1 MIFIWPI
8 ALLSLFAIPVIVWLY
23 LRLDGRK
30 VGMRGDAPTLGRGPE
45 GAPTTGRRRH
55 VPPILAILALSV
67 LFVGFARPQATVDVP
82 QRTSTIVLAF
92 DTSAS
97 MLADDLEPTR
107 LDAAKTAAGMFVAE
121 QDGGVQIAVVSFGQA
136 GAVTSRPTDDR
147 VATLAAIDRL
157 QPEGGTSLSQGLF
170 AALSTLAQEPIIF
183 DEETQTVPEVD
194 FGGFGSTLIVM
205 LSDGE
210 DTSEADPEVLVELAA
225 QNGIRVVTIG
235 IGTEEGAVIDVDG
248 FMVATSLNPESLQ
261 ALSAATNGEYIEAGN
276 ADQLSE
282 ATEDLE
288 RELELVEDQLELTGV
303 LAAVALA
310 LAAVSGLLS
319 LMWTG
324 RLP

>member
-1 MIFIWPI
+1 MNFIWPT
-8 ALLSLFAIPVIVWLY
+8 ALLSLLAIPVVVWFY
-23 LRLDGRK
+23 LRVDGRRA
-30 VGMRGDAPTLGRGPE
+30 GTSGNAPKLGRGPE
-45 GAPTTGRRRH
+45 GSPNTGKRRH
-55 VPPILAILALSV
+55 IPAILAILALSV

-82 QRTSTIVLAF
+82 QRTSTVVLAF

-107 LDAAKTAAGMFVAE
+107 LDAAKAAAAEFVAE
-121 QDGGVQIAVVSFGQA
+121 QDDGVEIAVVSFGQA

-147 VATLAAIDRL
+147 VATVAAINRL

-170 AALSTLAQEPIIF
+170 AALSTLAQEPIMF
-183 DEETQTVPEVD
+183 DGETVPEVD
-194 FGGFGSTLIVM
+194 FGGFGSTLIVI

-210 DTSEADPEVLVELAA
+210 DTSEADPELLTELASR
-225 QNGIRVVTIG
+225 NGIRIVTIG
-235 IGTEEGAVIDVDG
+235 VGTEEGAVIDIDG

-261 ALSAATNGEYIEAGN
+261 ALSAATNGEYIEAGDL
-276 ADQLSE
+276 DQLNS

-288 RELELVEDQLELTGV
+288 RELELVEDELELTGV

-310 LAAVSGLLS
+310 LAAMGGALS
-319 LMWTG
+319 LIWTG

>member
-1 MIFIWPI
+1 MNFIWPT
-8 ALLSLFAIPVIVWLY
+8 ALLSLLAIPVVVWFY
-23 LRLDGRK
+23 LRVDGRRT
-30 VGMRGDAPTLGRGPE
+30 GASGNAPKLGRGPE
-45 GAPTTGRRRH
+45 GSPNTGKRRH
-55 VPPILAILALSV
+55 IPAILAILALSV

-82 QRTSTIVLAF
+82 QRTSTVVLAF

-107 LDAAKTAAGMFVAE
+107 LDAAKAAAAEFVAE
-121 QDGGVQIAVVSFGQA
+121 QDDGVEIAVVSFGQA

-147 VATLAAIDRL
+147 VATVAAINRL

-170 AALSTLAQEPIIF
+170 AALSTLAQEPIMF
-183 DEETQTVPEVD
+183 DGETVPEVD
-194 FGGFGSTLIVM
+194 FGGFGSTLVVM

-210 DTSEADPEVLVELAA
+210 DTSEADPELLTELASR
-225 QNGIRVVTIG
+225 NGIRIVTIG
-235 IGTEEGAVIDVDG
+235 VGTEEGAVIDIDG

-261 ALSAATNGEYIEAGN
+261 ALSAATNGEYIEAGDV
-276 ADQLSE
+276 DQLNS

-288 RELELVEDQLELTGV
+288 RELELVEDELELTGV

-310 LAAVSGLLS
+310 LAAMGGALS
-319 LMWTG
+319 LIWTG

>member
-1 MIFIWPI
+1 MNFIWPT
-8 ALLSLFAIPVIVWLY
+8 ALLSLLAIPVVVWFY
-23 LRLDGRK
+23 LRVDGR
-30 VGMRGDAPTLGRGPE
+30 RTDASGNAPKLGRGPE
-45 GAPTTGRRRH
+45 GSPNTGKRRH
-55 VPPILAILALSV
+55 IPAILAILALSV

-82 QRTSTIVLAF
+82 QRSSTVVLAF

-107 LDAAKTAAGMFVAE
+107 LDAAKAAAAEFVAE
-121 QDGGVQIAVVSFGQA
+121 QDDGVQIAVVSFGQA

-147 VATLAAIDRL
+147 VATVAAINRL

-170 AALSTLAQEPIIF
+170 AALSTLAQEPIMF
-183 DEETQTVPEVD
+183 DGETVPEVD

-210 DTSEADPEVLVELAA
+210 DTSEADPELLTELASR
-225 QNGIRVVTIG
+225 NGIRIVTIG
-235 IGTEEGAVIDVDG
+235 VGTEEGAVIDIDG

-261 ALSAATNGEYIEAGN
+261 ALSAATNGEYIEAGDV
-276 ADQLSE
+276 DQLNS

-288 RELELVEDQLELTGV
+288 RELELVEDELELTGV

-310 LAAVSGLLS
+310 LAAISGVLS
-319 LMWTG
+319 LIWTG

>member
-1 MIFIWPI
+1 MNFIWPT
-8 ALLSLFAIPVIVWLY
+8 ALLSLLAIPVVVWFY
-23 LRLDGRK
+23 LRVDGRRT
-30 VGMRGDAPTLGRGPE
+30 GTSGNAPKLGRGPE
-45 GAPTTGRRRH
+45 GSPNTGKRRH
-55 VPPILAILALSV
+55 IPAILAILALSV

-82 QRTSTIVLAF
+82 QRTSTVVLAF

-107 LDAAKTAAGMFVAE
+107 LDAAKAAAAEFVAE
-121 QDGGVQIAVVSFGQA
+121 QDDGVEIAVVSFGQA

-147 VATLAAIDRL
+147 VATVAAINRL

-170 AALSTLAQEPIIF
+170 AALSTLAQEPIMF
-183 DEETQTVPEVD
+183 DGETVSDVD
-194 FGGFGSTLIVM
+194 FGGFGSTLVVM

-210 DTSEADPEVLVELAA
+210 DTSEADPELLTELASR
-225 QNGIRVVTIG
+225 NGIRIVTIG
-235 IGTEEGAVIDVDG
+235 VGTEEGAVIDIDG

-261 ALSAATNGEYIEAGN
+261 ALSAATNGEYIEAGDV
-276 ADQLSE
+276 DQLNS

-288 RELELVEDQLELTGV
+288 RELELVEDELELTGV

-310 LAAVSGLLS
+310 LAAMGGALS
-319 LMWTG
+319 LIWTG

>member
-1 MIFIWPI
+1 MNFIWPT
-8 ALLSLFAIPVIVWLY
+8 ALLSLLAIPVVVWFY
-23 LRLDGRK
+23 LRVDGRRT
-30 VGMRGDAPTLGRGPE
+30 GASGNAPKLGRGPE
-45 GAPTTGRRRH
+45 GSPNTGKRRH
-55 VPPILAILALSV
+55 IPAILAILALSV

-82 QRTSTIVLAF
+82 QRSSTVVLAF

-107 LDAAKTAAGMFVAE
+107 LDAAKAAAAEFVAE
-121 QDGGVQIAVVSFGQA
+121 QDDGVQIAVVSFGQA

-147 VATLAAIDRL
+147 VATVAAINRL

-170 AALSTLAQEPIIF
+170 AALSTLAQEPIMF
-183 DEETQTVPEVD
+183 DGETVPEVD

-210 DTSEADPEVLVELAA
+210 DTSEADPELLTELASR
-225 QNGIRVVTIG
+225 NGIRIVTIG
-235 IGTEEGAVIDVDG
+235 VGTEEGAVIDIDG

-261 ALSAATNGEYIEAGN
+261 ALSAATNGEYIEAGDV
-276 ADQLSE
+276 DQLNS

-288 RELELVEDQLELTGV
+288 RELELVEDELELTGV

-310 LAAVSGLLS
+310 LAAISGVLS
-319 LMWTG
+319 LIWTG

>member
-1 MIFIWPI
+1 MNFIWPT
-8 ALLSLFAIPVIVWLY
+8 ALLSLLAIPVVVWFY
-23 LRLDGRK
+23 LRVDGRRT
-30 VGMRGDAPTLGRGPE
+30 GASGNAPKLGRGPE
-45 GAPTTGRRRH
+45 GSPNTGKRRH
-55 VPPILAILALSV
+55 IPAILAILALSV

-82 QRTSTIVLAF
+82 QRTSTVVLAF

-107 LDAAKTAAGMFVAE
+107 LDAAKAAAAEFVAE
-121 QDGGVQIAVVSFGQA
+121 QDDGVQIAVVSFGQA

-147 VATLAAIDRL
+147 VATVAAINRL

-170 AALSTLAQEPIIF
+170 AALSTLAQEPIMF
-183 DEETQTVPEVD
+183 DGETVPEVD

-210 DTSEADPEVLVELAA
+210 DTSEADPELLTELASR
-225 QNGIRVVTIG
+225 NGIRIVTIG
-235 IGTEEGAVIDVDG
+235 VGTEEGAVIDIDG

-276 ADQLSE
+276 ADQLNS

-288 RELELVEDQLELTGV
+288 RELELVEDELELTGV

-310 LAAVSGLLS
+310 LAAISGVLS
-319 LMWTG
+319 LIWTG

>member
-1 MIFIWPI
+1 MNFIWPT
-8 ALLSLFAIPVIVWLY
+8 ALLSLLAIPVVVWFY
-23 LRLDGRK
+23 LRVDGRRT
-30 VGMRGDAPTLGRGPE
+30 GASGNAPKLGRGPE
-45 GAPTTGRRRH
+45 GSPDTGKRRH
-55 VPPILAILALSV
+55 IPAILAILALSV

-82 QRTSTIVLAF
+82 QRSSTVVLAF

-107 LDAAKTAAGMFVAE
+107 LDAAKAAAAEFVAE
-121 QDGGVQIAVVSFGQA
+121 QDDGVQIAVVSFGQA

-147 VATLAAIDRL
+147 VATVAAINRL

-170 AALSTLAQEPIIF
+170 AALSTLAQEPIMF
-183 DEETQTVPEVD
+183 DGETVPEVD

-210 DTSEADPEVLVELAA
+210 DTSEADPELLTELASR
-225 QNGIRVVTIG
+225 NGIRIVTIG
-235 IGTEEGAVIDVDG
+235 VGTEDGAVIDIDG

-261 ALSAATNGEYIEAGN
+261 ALSAATNGEYIEAGDV
-276 ADQLSE
+276 DQLNS

-310 LAAVSGLLS
+310 LAAISGVLS
-319 LMWTG
+319 LIWTG

>member
-1 MIFIWPI
+1 MTFIWPT
-8 ALLSLFAIPVIVWLY
+8 ALLSLLAIPLIVWFY
-23 LRLDGRK
+23 LRVDGRRT
-30 VGMRGDAPTLGRGPE
+30 GASGDAPTLGRGPE
-45 GAPTTGRRRH
+45 GSPNTGKRRH
-55 VPPILAILALSV
+55 IPVILAILALSI

-82 QRTSTIVLAF
+82 QRTSTVVLAF

-107 LDAAKTAAGMFVAE
+107 LDAAKAAAAEFVAE
-121 QDGGVQIAVVSFGQA
+121 QDDGVQIAVVSFGQA

-147 VATLAAIDRL
+147 VATVAAINRL

-170 AALSTLAQEPIIF
+170 AALSTLAQEPIMF
-183 DEETQTVPEVD
+183 DGETVPEVD

-210 DTSEADPEVLVELAA
+210 DTSEADPELLTELASR
-225 QNGIRVVTIG
+225 NGIRIVTIG
-235 IGTEEGAVIDVDG
+235 VGTEEGAVIDIDG

-276 ADQLSE
+276 ADQLNS

-288 RELELVEDQLELTGV
+288 RELELVEDELELTGV

-310 LAAVSGLLS
+310 LAAISGVLS
-319 LMWTG
+319 LIWTG

>member
-1 MIFIWPI
+1 MTFIWPT
-8 ALLSLFAIPVIVWLY
+8 ALLSLLAIPLIVWFY
-23 LRLDGRK
+23 LRVDGRRT
-30 VGMRGDAPTLGRGPE
+30 GASGDAPTLGRGPE
-45 GAPTTGRRRH
+45 GSPNSGKRRH
-55 VPPILAILALSV
+55 IPVILAILALSI

-82 QRTSTIVLAF
+82 QRTSTVVLAF

-107 LDAAKTAAGMFVAE
+107 LDAAKAAAAEFVAD
-121 QDGGVQIAVVSFGQA
+121 QDDGVQIAVVSFGQA

-147 VATLAAIDRL
+147 VATVAAINRL

-170 AALSTLAQEPIIF
+170 AALSTLAQEPIMF
-183 DEETQTVPEVD
+183 DGETVPEVD

-210 DTSEADPEVLVELAA
+210 DTSEADPELLTELASR
-225 QNGIRVVTIG
+225 NGIRIVTIG
-235 IGTEEGAVIDVDG
+235 VGTEEGAVIDIDG

-261 ALSAATNGEYIEAGN
+261 ALSAATNGEYIEAGDV
-276 ADQLSE
+276 DQLNS

-310 LAAVSGLLS
+310 LAAISGVLS
-319 LMWTG
+319 LIWTG

>member
-1 MIFIWPI
+1 MTFIWPT
-8 ALLSLFAIPVIVWLY
+8 ALLSLLAIPLIVWFY
-23 LRLDGRK
+23 LRVDGRRT
-30 VGMRGDAPTLGRGPE
+30 GASGDAPTLGRGPE
-45 GAPTTGRRRH
+45 GSPNSGKRRH
-55 VPPILAILALSV
+55 IPVILAILALSI

-82 QRTSTIVLAF
+82 QRTSTVVLAF

-107 LDAAKTAAGMFVAE
+107 LDAAKAAAAEFVAE
-121 QDGGVQIAVVSFGQA
+121 QDDGVQIAVVSFGQA

-147 VATLAAIDRL
+147 VATVAAINRL

-170 AALSTLAQEPIIF
+170 AALSTLAQEPIMF
-183 DEETQTVPEVD
+183 DGETVPEVD

-210 DTSEADPEVLVELAA
+210 DTSEADPELLTELASR
-225 QNGIRVVTIG
+225 NGIRIVTIG
-235 IGTEEGAVIDVDG
+235 VGTEEGAVIDIDG

-261 ALSAATNGEYIEAGN
+261 ALSAATNGEYIEAGDV
-276 ADQLSE
+276 DQLNS

-310 LAAVSGLLS
+310 LAAISGVLS
-319 LMWTG
+319 LIWTG

>member
-1 MIFIWPI
+1 MTFIWPT
-8 ALLSLFAIPVIVWLY
+8 ALLSLLAIPLIVWFY
-23 LRLDGRK
+23 LRVDGRRT
-30 VGMRGDAPTLGRGPE
+30 GASGDAPTLGRGPE
-45 GAPTTGRRRH
+45 GSPNTGKRRH
-55 VPPILAILALSV
+55 IPVILAILALSI

-82 QRTSTIVLAF
+82 QRTSTVVLAF

-107 LDAAKTAAGMFVAE
+107 LDAAKAAAAEFVAE
-121 QDGGVQIAVVSFGQA
+121 QDDGVQIAVVSFGQA

-147 VATLAAIDRL
+147 VATVAAINRL

-170 AALSTLAQEPIIF
+170 AALSTLAQEPIMF
-183 DEETQTVPEVD
+183 DGETVPEVD

-210 DTSEADPEVLVELAA
+210 DTSEADPELLTELASR
-225 QNGIRVVTIG
+225 NGIRIVTIG
-235 IGTEEGAVIDVDG
+235 VGTEEGAVIDIDG

-261 ALSAATNGEYIEAGN
+261 ALSAATNGEYIEAGDV
-276 ADQLSE
+276 DQLNS

-310 LAAVSGLLS
+310 LAAISGVLS
-319 LMWTG
+319 LIWTG

>member
-1 MIFIWPI
+1 MNFIWPT
-8 ALLSLFAIPVIVWLY
+8 ALLSLLAIPVVVWFY
-23 LRLDGRK
+23 LRVDGRRT
-30 VGMRGDAPTLGRGPE
+30 GASGNAPKLGRGPE
-45 GAPTTGRRRH
+45 GSPNTGKRRH
-55 VPPILAILALSV
+55 IPAILAILALSV

-82 QRTSTIVLAF
+82 QRSSTVVLAF

-107 LDAAKTAAGMFVAE
+107 LDAAKAAAAEFVAE
-121 QDGGVQIAVVSFGQA
+121 QDDGVQIAVVSFGQA

-147 VATLAAIDRL
+147 VATVAAINRL

-170 AALSTLAQEPIIF
+170 AALSTLAQEPIMF
-183 DEETQTVPEVD
+183 DGETVPEVD

-210 DTSEADPEVLVELAA
+210 DTSEADPELLTELASR
-225 QNGIRVVTIG
+225 NGIRIVTIG
-235 IGTEEGAVIDVDG
+235 VGTEEGAVIDIDG

-261 ALSAATNGEYIEAGN
+261 ALSAATNGEYIEAGDV
-276 ADQLSE
+276 DQLNS

-310 LAAVSGLLS
+310 LAAISGVLS
-319 LMWTG
+319 LIWTG

>member
-1 MIFIWPI
+1 MTFIWPT
-8 ALLSLFAIPVIVWLY
+8 ALLSLLAIPLIVWFY
-23 LRLDGRK
+23 LRVDGRRT
-30 VGMRGDAPTLGRGPE
+30 GASGDAPTLGRGPE
-45 GAPTTGRRRH
+45 GSPNSGKRQH
-55 VPPILAILALSV
+55 IPVILAILALSI

-82 QRTSTIVLAF
+82 QRTSTVVLAF

-107 LDAAKTAAGMFVAE
+107 LDAAKAAAAEFVAE
-121 QDGGVQIAVVSFGQA
+121 QDDGVQIAVVSFGQA

-147 VATLAAIDRL
+147 VATVAAINRL

-170 AALSTLAQEPIIF
+170 AALSTLAQEPIMF
-183 DEETQTVPEVD
+183 DGETVPEVD

-210 DTSEADPEVLVELAA
+210 DTSEADPELLTELASR
-225 QNGIRVVTIG
+225 NGIRIVTIG
-235 IGTEEGAVIDVDG
+235 VGTEEGAVIDIDG

-261 ALSAATNGEYIEAGN
+261 ALSAATNGEYIEAGDV
-276 ADQLSE
+276 DQLNS

-310 LAAVSGLLS
+310 LAAISGVLS
-319 LMWTG
+319 LIWTG